1 MPREVPMLD
10 AAAKAIAQMF
20 SPPFRKILLKSA
32 GIALL
37 VVVVM
42 AIGLHRVLGWF
53 TDTGRLWLETTLG
66 PSATTPL
73 WILSWVITVAA
84 SLSII
89 GGPIVLIPAVTG
101 PLV

>member
-32 GIALL
+32 GIAPL

-42 AIGLHRVLGWF
+42 AIGLHRVLVWF
-53 TDTGRLWLETTLG
+53 TDSGQVSPETTLG

-73 WILSWVITVAA
+73 WILSWVLTVAA
-84 SLSII
+84 ALGII
-89 GGPIVLIPAVTG
+89 AGSFFLMPAR
-101 PLV
+101 